1 MDEIVVKD
9 SSQLDKK
16 DSPRIGNIVFNYK
29 GYDKPIHATPIVM
42 ENGEIVI
49 LTNMRASAGRSRV
62 VLQDLSGNEIKSL
75 LKLGYENAEVT
86 KDDEKIYI
94 ATSNSHDP
102 QFYTFDLETFTQTS
116 KKPLGRSRIQSL
128 CCDKENI
135 YSFDMESGKVQ
146 TRDKQGNIIS
156 DYDIRKQKGP
166 VMMTSDQYM
175 YVTSTGVNFA
185 GIDDIRINDEYIKQ
199 LEQKF
204 GKEFMDLN
212 RNQYN
217 PYEDIAYDE
226 KKQTMYI
233 ATRNLVYV
241 VDSQEIKG
249 VMYFPD
255 KSIMGLDLDPA
266 TQSLMISAGNWP
278 ESEQCISFDKGGS
291 LEILPI
297 DMVNTRIKESMEFL
311 EARYK
316 RERMKKIGHDIVD
329 LSDGDFEC
337 MTYLLGKA
345 KEMGD
350 KVLPIIDELIDSRV
364 PPEQMIT
371 TAESYFEQ
379 TKKMLPDNN
388 SPLKEREDELSGLEK
403 EAKTI
408 SEAERLIEQQNEK
421 DIRSGEE

>member
-16 DSPRIGNIVFNYK
+16 VGPRIGNIVFNYK

-94 ATSNSHDP
+94 ATSNSDNP
-102 QFYTFDLETFTQTS
+102 QFYTFDLKTFNQTS

-128 CCDKENI
+128 CCDKENV

-156 DYDIRKQKGP
+156 DYDIRKQTGFGT
-166 VMMTSDQYM
+166 MTSDQYM
-175 YVTSTGVNFA
+175 YVTSTGLNFA
-185 GIDDIRINDEYIKQ
+185 GIDDIRINEEYIKL

-212 RNQYN
+212 RNQYQ
-217 PYEDIAYDE
+217 PCEDIAYDE
-226 KKQTMYI
+226 EKQTMYI

-249 VMYFPD
+249 VMYFQD
-255 KSIMGLDLDPA
+255 KSIMGLDLDPV
-266 TQSLMISAGNWP
+266 TQSLMISASNWP
-278 ESEQCISFDKGGS
+278 EAEQGFSFDKGGS
-291 LEILPI
+291 LEILPT
-297 DMVNTRIKESMEFL
+297 DMVNTRIKESMEYL
-311 EARYK
+311 EARHK

-329 LSDGDFEC
+329 LSDGNFEC
-337 MTYLLGKA
+337 MSYLLGKA

-350 KVLPIIDELIDSRV
+350 EVLPIIDALIESKV
-364 PPEQMIT
+364 APEQMIT
-371 TAESYFEQ
+371 TAETYLEQ
-379 TKKMLPDNN
+379 YRKMLPDSK

-408 SEAERLIEQQNEK
+408 SEAERLIDQQNEK
-421 DIRSGEE
+421 DIRSGE